1 MVANTRA
8 AIAHQPQLFPPQQ
21 KRLTVLAIDP
31 GNVQTAFV
39 VWDGQQIYDMGIVPN
54 SEMLI
59 MLPGFS
65 EGRSCDFLAVERV
78 RPYGCAVGAEV
89 FDTAEFAARL
99 DQKWRDLVNKP
110 SCLIPR
116 ADVKR
121 YLTGSIRANDS
132 RIRQAIVSRLGAP
145 GTKKAPGVT
154 YGCRKDIWAALAV
167 ALTARDL
174 LVYSLSPDPAG
185 FSDKRLKRKPFTWLP
200 ALTQEF

>member
-1 MVANTRA
+1 MVATLTQGVLLPLDR
-8 AIAHQPQLFPPQQ
+8 QPH
-21 KRLTVLAIDP
+21 TVLAIDP
-31 GNVQTAFV
+31 GNIQSAYAI
-39 VWDGQQIYDMGIVPN
+39 WDGQRILNKAIVPN
-54 SEMLI
+54 AQILED
-59 MLPGFS
+59 LPS
-65 EGRSCDFLAVERV
+65 LAAYADFLAVERV

-121 YLTGSIRANDS
+121 YVAGSVRANDS
-132 RIRQAIVSRLGAP
+132 KIRQAIVARLGAP
-145 GTKKAPGVT
+145 GTKKAPGGT

-174 LVYSLSPDPAG
+174 LVYSLSPDPPG